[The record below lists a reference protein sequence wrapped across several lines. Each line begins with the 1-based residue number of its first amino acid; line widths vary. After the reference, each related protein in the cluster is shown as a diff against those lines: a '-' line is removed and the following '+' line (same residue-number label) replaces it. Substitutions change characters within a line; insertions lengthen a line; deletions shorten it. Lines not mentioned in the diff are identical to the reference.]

1 VEYVEEAEERPMI
14 MIAYYVITAFIL
26 FLVGWNFVREK
37 KRRDDLV
44 LYLLVMVPLLL
55 RLLRVK

>member
-1 VEYVEEAEERPMI
+1 MNVI
-14 MIAYYVITAFIL
+14 TLAYYVITAFL
-26 FLVGWNFVREK
+26 LGLVVWNFIREK
-37 KRRDDLV
+37 ESRDRLV